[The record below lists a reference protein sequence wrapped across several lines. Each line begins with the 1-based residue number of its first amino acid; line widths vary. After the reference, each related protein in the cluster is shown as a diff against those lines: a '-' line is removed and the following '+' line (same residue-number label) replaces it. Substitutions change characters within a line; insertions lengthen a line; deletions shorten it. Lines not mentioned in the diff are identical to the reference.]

1 MTVSAGMVG
10 GEGGCEGVPLTVAD
24 RTGVCVITKLAVA
37 VLEETGEP
45 ILPVAVAVLMIG
57 PPVSKAAWVTVY
69 VPVQFVDPPAAMVVL
84 SQVTVILSSVTF
96 SEFTVVP
103 LLLEIA

>member
-1 MTVSAGMVG
+1 MVAGEVG
-10 GEGGCEGVPLTVAD
+10 CAGEPTTVAESV
-24 RTGVCVITKLAVA
+24 GVCVMTRLAVA

-69 VPVQFVDPPAAMVVL
+69 EPVQVIEPPAGIVL
-84 SQVTVILSSVTF
+84 GQVTVILSSVTY
-96 SEFTVVP
+96 SEFISAP
-103 LLLEIA
+103 LLLEIEYV

>member
-1 MTVSAGMVG
+1 MVG
-10 GEGGCEGVPLTVAD
+10 GEGGCEGVPLTVAAKA
-24 RTGVCVITKLAVA
+24 GVCVITRLAVA

-45 ILPVAVAVLMIG
+45 MFPEAVAELVIG

-84 SQVTVILSSVTF
+84 SQLTVILSSVTL
-96 SEFTVVP
+96 SELTVVP